1 MRGKYTFKLINITM
15 AKTRSQKTELLDK
28 YKEIIKNK
36 AGYLLVNSDKT
47 STSDI
52 TKLKIQLKDVNA
64 NYAVVKNSI
73 FKVALQETNQ
83 PLETQELDGPT
94 AIIYFDEDPT
104 APAKLIK
111 ETQKETELLDAKF
124 GVFEG
129 EFLSEER
136 VMQLAEIPSREV
148 LLSRLVGTMNAPLT
162 GFMNAVTGNVRGLTM
177 VLKGISEKSA

>member
-1 MRGKYTFKLINITM
+1 M

-28 YKEIIKNK
+28 YKDILKNK
-36 AGYLLVNSDKT
+36 AGYLLLNSDKIDT
-47 STSDI
+47 STV
-52 TKLKIQLKDVNA
+52 TKLKVQLKDLDA

-73 FKVALQETNQ
+73 FKVALQEENQ
-83 PLETQELDGPT
+83 PLETQDIDGPT

-104 APAKLIK
+104 GPAKLIK
-111 ETQKETELLDAKF
+111 ETQKESKLLDAKG

-136 VMQLAEIPSREV
+136 VMMLAEIPSKEV
-148 LLSRLVGTMNAPLT
+148 LLGKLLGSMSAPVS

-177 VLKGISEKSA
+177 VLKGISEKKA